1 MIYSVFITLSLEI
14 TSGRLRVP
22 KLSKKRLTDLAM
34 LKNLLQRK
42 TFTMKLKVYVS
53 KRKYV

>member
-1 MIYSVFITLSLEI
+1 MIYGIFITLSLEI

-53 KRKYV
+53 ERKYV